1 MSNQNLSE
9 QFNSILTQYQDT
21 YQKYISSLK
30 SSDNS
35 FIVTPNTM
43 FIGKTN
49 IRSIPNSTID
59 SCLSACA
66 ANNTV
71 SGASFNVSNN
81 NCILSSGDG
90 SLVRNNNS
98 KSLVPKNVYYSYQ
111 LQELNTQLL
120 TINKQMIDK
129 LEKEE
134 TSFQQF
140 TQNQPHQ
147 LDQSLLNNYQT
158 LTNQREEINK
168 MVRSYESL
176 DAAYQDG
183 NINVTSYYYNYIVL
197 ILITILLAFLLIKF
211 SVTGKQSGGG
221 GNNFK
226 NEALFLFGIMV
237 IFLIL
242 SKILNN
248 LHSFTFVAVLLFA
261 YLVSKIKL
269 NQ

>member
-1 MSNQNLSE
+1 MNNQNLSE

-21 YQKYISSLK
+21 YQNYITALK

-35 FIVTPNTM
+35 FIIAPNTM
-43 FIGKTN
+43 FVGKTT
-49 IRSIPNSTID
+49 IRSIPNSNID

-66 ANNTV
+66 ADTTV
-71 SGASFNVSNN
+71 TGASVNISTG

-90 SLVRNNNS
+90 TLVNDNNTT
-98 KSLVPKNVYYSYQ
+98 SLVPKNVYYSYQ
-111 LQELNTQLL
+111 LQQLNSQLL
-120 TINKQMIDK
+120 SINKQMIDK
-129 LEKEE
+129 VQKEE
-134 TSFQQF
+134 TSFQMSQQQ
-140 TQNQPHQ
+140 TSQ
-147 LDQSLLNNYQT
+147 LDQALLNNYQT
-158 LTNQREEINK
+158 LTNQRAEINR

-176 DAAYQDG
+176 DEAYQDG
-183 NINVTSYYYNYIVL
+183 NIKVTSYYYNYIVL
-197 ILITILLAFLLIKF
+197 VLITILLAFLLIKF
-211 SVTGKQSGGG
+211 SVTGKQYGG

-261 YLVSKIKL
+261 YLITKIKL

>member
-1 MSNQNLSE
+1 MSNQNLSD
-9 QFNSILTQYQDT
+9 QFNTILTQYQDT
-21 YQKYISSLK
+21 YQNYISALQ

-35 FIVTPNTM
+35 FIMAPNTM
-43 FIGKTN
+43 FMGKTT

-59 SCLSACA
+59 TCLSACA
-66 ANNTV
+66 SDNTV
-71 SGASFNVSNN
+71 SGASFNISTG

-90 SLVRNNNS
+90 TLVNDNTTT
-98 KSLVPKNVYYSYQ
+98 SLVPKNVYYSYQ
-111 LQELNTQLL
+111 LQQLNTQLL
-120 TINKQMIDK
+120 SINKQMIDK
-129 LEKEE
+129 IQKEQ
-134 TSFQQF
+134 TTFQMSQEQ
-140 TQNQPHQ
+140 TKQ
-147 LDQSLLNNYQT
+147 LDQALVSNYQT
-158 LTNQREEINK
+158 LTNQRGEINR

-197 ILITILLAFLLIKF
+197 VLITILLAFLLFKF
-211 SVTGKQSGGG
+211 SVTGKQYGG

-248 LHSFTFVAVLLFA
+248 MHSFTFVAVILFA
-261 YLVSKIKL
+261 YLVAKIKI